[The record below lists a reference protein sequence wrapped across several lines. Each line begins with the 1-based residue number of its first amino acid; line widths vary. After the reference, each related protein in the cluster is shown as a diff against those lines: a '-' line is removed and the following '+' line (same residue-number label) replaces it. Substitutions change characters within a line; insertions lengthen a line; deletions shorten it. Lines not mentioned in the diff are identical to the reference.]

1 MQSRLRAEALAQRAL
16 RCTSAYVLPVFR
28 PGPDARDTSPSV
40 QCVAMDT
47 NLATEIARIEAA
59 LRNTL
64 DDIHLRTAAGAGRE
78 HTRTLV
84 THARAL
90 AERLQ
95 RSVDRLDDDDDAE
108 GMRRMAA
115 YLAAHLTVLEREDA
129 PPAFH

>member
-1 MQSRLRAEALAQRAL
+1 M
-16 RCTSAYVLPVFR
+16 
-28 PGPDARDTSPSV
+28 DA
-40 QCVAMDT
+40 

-84 THARAL
+84 TQARAL

-95 RSVDRLDDDDDAE
+95 RSVDRLDESDDAE
-108 GMRRMAA
+108 GLRRLAA
-115 YLAAHLTVLEREDA
+115 YFAAHLTVLERGEA
-129 PPAFH
+129 PPSVH

>member
-1 MQSRLRAEALAQRAL
+1 M
-16 RCTSAYVLPVFR
+16 
-28 PGPDARDTSPSV
+28 DA
-40 QCVAMDT
+40 

-84 THARAL
+84 TQARAL

-95 RSVDRLDDDDDAE
+95 RSVDRLDDSDDAE
-108 GMRRMAA
+108 SLRRLAA
-115 YLAAHLTVLEREDA
+115 YFAAHLTVLERDEA
-129 PPAFH
+129 SPSVH